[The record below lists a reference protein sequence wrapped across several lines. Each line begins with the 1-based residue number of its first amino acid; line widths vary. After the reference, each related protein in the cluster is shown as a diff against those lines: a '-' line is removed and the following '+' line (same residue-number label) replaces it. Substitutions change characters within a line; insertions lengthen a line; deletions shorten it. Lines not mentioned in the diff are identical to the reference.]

1 MSKIISVVLF
11 VALMIT
17 PLVVTASNAAPD
29 DHRALAGLTTGKVVF
44 DVNISSPSTMLL
56 YLNVVQKTIASL
68 KAQGVTPD
76 VILAFRGGAVSVMSK
91 NSELNNEEEE
101 NQLIQRVQELKK
113 AGAYLETCNVA
124 AEIYAIDKED
134 IFPGLV
140 LVGNTF
146 ASLTGY
152 QNKGYAM
159 IPLY

>member
-1 MSKIISVVLF
+1 MKKTVSILLF
-11 VALMIT
+11 ITLMMM
-17 PLVVTASNAAPD
+17 PLIATANAVTPD
-29 DHRALAGLTTGKVVF
+29 DHRALSGLTTGKVVF
-44 DVNISSPSTMLL
+44 DVNISSPDKMIL
-56 YLNVVQKTIASL
+56 YLNVVQKTITTL

-91 NSELNNEEEE
+91 DSELNNEQEEQ
-101 NQLIQRVQELKK
+101 QLIARVTQLKK
-113 AGAYLETCNVA
+113 AGAYLESCNIA
-124 AEIYAIDKED
+124 ADLFAVDKDD
-134 IFPGLV
+134 IFPGIV

>member
-1 MSKIISVVLF
+1 MKKIISIVLF
-11 VALMIT
+11 VTLLMLPI
-17 PLVVTASNAAPD
+17 VAAASDAAPN
-29 DHRALAGLTTGKVVF
+29 DHRALSGLTTGKVVF
-44 DVNISSPSTMLL
+44 DVNISSPGTMIL
-56 YLNVVQKTIASL
+56 YLNVVQKTIATL

-91 NSELNNEEEE
+91 DSELNDEQEE

-113 AGAYLETCNVA
+113 AGAYLESCNIA
-124 AEIYAIDKED
+124 AEIYAVDKDD
-134 IFPGLV
+134 IFPGIV

>member
-1 MSKIISVVLF
+1 MKKILVI
-11 VALMIT
+11 ALLLALT
-17 PLVVTASNAAPD
+17 LLPLIATANSTAPD
-29 DHRALAGLTTGKVVF
+29 DHRALSGLTTGKVVF
-44 DVNISSPSTMLL
+44 DVNISSPKTMIL
-56 YLNVVQKTIASL
+56 YLNVVQKTIATM

-91 NSELNNEEEE
+91 NSELNDEQEEK
-101 NQLIQRVQELKK
+101 QLIDRVEQLVK
-113 AGAYLETCNVA
+113 AGAHLETCNVA
-124 AEIYAIDKED
+124 AEIYAVEKKD
-134 IFPGLV
+134 IFTGVV

>member
-1 MSKIISVVLF
+1 MTKIISIVLF
-11 VALMIT
+11 ALLLIT
-17 PLVVTASNAAPD
+17 PPLCFASDAAPN
-29 DHRALAGLTTGKVVF
+29 DHRALGGLNTAKVVF
-44 DVNISSPSTMLL
+44 DVNISSPDTMIL

-68 KAQGVTPD
+68 KAQRVTPD
-76 VILAFRGGAVSVMSK
+76 VILAFRGAAVSVMSK
-91 NSELNNEEEE
+91 NSELNNDQEE

-113 AGAYLETCNVA
+113 AGAYLESCNIA
-124 AEIYAIDKED
+124 AEIYAVDSAD
-134 IFPGLV
+134 IFPGIV